1 MLKIV
6 HIALALLSVAS
17 FAQDPNLHIY
27 LAYGQSNMQGV
38 APYIDADLETNPRF
52 LVLRAAEFLDQKV
65 GELYPAKPPMG
76 NSQSLVGVSDFF
88 GRKMIKELPDSITV
102 AVANV
107 SIGGQSINL
116 FDKDSNTA
124 YIEKLRSTGIT
135 WWWIPYLNEY
145 GGDVH
150 KRIVEIGKIAKKKGV
165 IKGFLFHQGEADYA
179 MADWPERVKKVY
191 DDFIFEIGL
200 DPKRTPI
207 LIGELAPTGD
217 YGWRNEAVKRA
228 ADLIPNGHLI
238 SAKDCPVQFETD
250 PVQHIS
256 YQLHFTREGYEI
268 LGTRYAEKMLELL
281 RREAA
286 ADSLDSLYR
295 HSFRRPKLFFD
306 AKNQSIYIRLKKH
319 GKSYNYRITGR
330 KNAPN

>member
-6 HIALALLSVAS
+6 HIALALFSVAC

-27 LAYGQSNMQGV
+27 LAYGQSNMSGV
-38 APYIDADLETNPRF
+38 GPIIDADYDSDPRF

-88 GRKMIKELPDSITV
+88 GRKMIKELPDSIRV

-116 FDKDSNTA
+116 FDKDSNTTYVERLKA
-124 YIEKLRSTGIT
+124 TGIT

-150 KRIVEIGKIAKKKGV
+150 KRIVEVGKIAKQKGV
-165 IKGFLFHQGEADYA
+165 IKGFLFHQGEADYS
-179 MADWPERVKKVY
+179 MKDWPERVKKVY
-191 DDFIFEIGL
+191 DDFIFELEL

-217 YGWRNEAVKRA
+217 YGWRNVAVKEA

-238 SAKDCPVQFETD
+238 SAEGCPVQHETD

-256 YQLHFTREGYEI
+256 YMLHFTREGYEI

-281 RREAA
+281 RKQAVE
-286 ADSLDSLYR
+286 DSLDIVYR
-295 HSFRRPKLFFD
+295 NSFKKPKMIFDVRNQALF
-306 AKNQSIYIRLKKH
+306 IRMKKR
-319 GKSYNYRITGR
+319 GKEFNYQITGR
-330 KNAPN
+330 RN